1 VLAWPRSPLPSLAL
15 LPLLAC
21 GRRPDGALH
30 VVIPDL
36 DAAGPGEATLVV
48 GPSGATVLLDAAND
62 RHAVELHA
70 LVGQYGYAGRVDD
83 LVVTSYSAEHVGGI
97 DDLLDPA
104 SEDAL
109 DVGRV
114 ITRGPFDL
122 DADADIAEYADICA
136 PLEASG
142 VPRLDLCAGASLP
155 ACEGEGAPIP
165 ATACD
170 GLRLGDVD
178 DAADDA
184 DGAVTFVDLGEGARL
199 ELLYVDGYTADGALD
214 LAADEGA
221 ATEGF
226 TEGGR
231 SVVVRV
237 AWGDFVYLRG
247 GDIGGSAADG
257 PDVEGALVAAGLG
270 GPVDL
275 LQLDRHGAAGA
286 SGDAWLGALLDGE
299 SHADAIVSG
308 GAAFAD
314 SPDADVVA
322 RVNERL
328 GGGQA
333 WATSIG
339 EGGASDA
346 VSTCQPGED
355 LVVDVD
361 AAGAV
366 AIACVPRDAP

>member
-1 VLAWPRSPLPSLAL
+1 MLAWPRSPLSSLAL

-21 GRRPDGALH
+21 VRRPDGALH
-30 VVIPDL
+30 VVVPDL
-36 DAAGPGEATLVV
+36 DPAGAGEATLVV

-62 RHAVELHA
+62 RHAVEVHA
-70 LVGQYGYAGRVDD
+70 LVGQYGYGGRVDD
-83 LVVTSYSAEHVGGI
+83 LVVTSYAAEHVGGI

-122 DADADIAEYADICA
+122 DGHADLAEYADLCA

-142 VPRLDLCAGASLP
+142 VPRLDLCSGASLP

-178 DAADDA
+178 DGADDA
-184 DGAVTFVDLGEGARL
+184 DGAVTFVDLGDGARL
-199 ELLYVDGYTADGALD
+199 ELLYVDGYTAAGALD

-231 SVVVRV
+231 SVVARV
-237 AWGDFVYLRG
+237 TWGDFVYLRG

-257 PDVEGALVAAGLG
+257 PDVEGALVAAGLA

-286 SGDAWLGALLDGE
+286 SSDAWLGAVLDGE

-308 GAAFAD
+308 GAGFAG
-314 SPDADVVA
+314 SPDAGVVE
-322 RVNERL
+322 RVNARL
-328 GGGQA
+328 GGGRT
-333 WATSIG
+333 WATSTG
-339 EGGASDA
+339 EGGASEG
-346 VSTCQPGED
+346 VSTCSAGED
-355 LVVDVD
+355 LVADVD
-361 AAGAV
+361 AAGTVTIGCA
-366 AIACVPRDAP
+366 PREAQ